1 MTCKAWL
8 LLSCMAVG
16 AGALIPAATPLAAQ
30 EQGVNG
36 TNVSR
41 VEFNQGS
48 VIQKVAPKVWME
60 YDPAGNPTNRFEERS
75 RDEWSVYLYDPSRN
89 LRLAV
94 DMHRRELIIVGDN
107 GDLPVMGTITGASV
121 TPKMAARQ
129 PAPQP
134 VSPAP
139 QTAWT
144 PSPQPAP
151 IAQPPATPAFVQAP
165 RTPVQPAFTA
175 QADPADDAD
184 FDPYAAPA
192 QTSAAPQQPTFTTS
206 APKTNRDII
215 TAAAQPAFT
224 RRDGGASGNAA
235 NAVPD
240 ASIRVDGPWIAIA
253 KDPVK
258 SGNGVTTALTWEMP
272 ESVWITE
279 AQDGSITIHF
289 DKNPAGSITL
299 QKVGELQ
306 YSAGGNNAQFFE
318 ADRKDRRKLRFVLN
332 SGGQRREFQISFVPS
347 GVKLSRSRT
356 RPEVDD
362 EVDTFTSGATVP
374 RFKDMLRSYRSP
386 SMDLFDAGRGAGP
399 VIFKEPES
407 TEYSVELEMRSMRI
421 PLGLR
426 GKFLRDIAGSQMESV
441 ITNTSS
447 FEKSMSLNFGASGS
461 FKGASSGWEATREQS
476 KGADRTDGTTKAF
489 GLSRSDVF
497 ALFIDKPNMLLDA
510 YFKDAILQLADG
522 VMTPAQFRERYGTHY
537 ASAIHFGGL
546 SKAERTVT
554 TTEFKQWAKE
564 STSYKQDGGFDAG
577 PAGSIKAKGGLT
589 LASGDSTGRNS
600 MFSSES
606 WKAVGGTGGMTSA
619 SWTVGDENSVPVR
632 YDLRPLSELISPMF
646 FPEEWSSP
654 KRNALINARAQ
665 LDNEITRYLQ
675 SQPKADDRLLGP
687 AVYQLTFHGLKCL
700 NNGDEGSADAYLYGD
715 INATITGLEPSQTV
729 NLFTATEANPTKISC
744 NGGAEHPINRTVFVT
759 SARRGETAASF
770 HLTAPGLYEDDNSF
784 TDLDDPLSSPW
795 VFPNYPGTQIL
806 NPFGA
811 PVPVPVVLRD
821 WRADVP
827 RYDFEGIVITNQEGG
842 PYLKVSVS
850 FKEIQ

>member
-16 AGALIPAATPLAAQ
+16 TASFTPVLAPVSAQQPARPSDYVT
-30 EQGVNG
+30 
-36 TNVSR
+36 R
-41 VEFNQGS
+41 VEIETNAGPLVFLLMPSGTWVRMNAAGEVTGEFFEIDRLGAGLQVGIYLLELTTKEKLGLNTEDKTMFNVMRETTGRITAIS
-48 VIQKVAPKVWME
+48 TIPNREIAVA
-60 YDPAGNPTNRFEERS
+60 
-75 RDEWSVYLYDPSRN
+75 
-89 LRLAV
+89 
-94 DMHRRELIIVGDN
+94 
-107 GDLPVMGTITGASV
+107 
-121 TPKMAARQ
+121 Q
-129 PAPQP
+129 PAPPPVYRQP
-134 VSPAP
+134 DPGPAA
-139 QTAWT
+139 QT
-144 PSPQPAP
+144 
-151 IAQPPATPAFVQAP
+151 IAQAP
-165 RTPVQPAFTA
+165 RAPSQPSFTVP
-175 QADPADDAD
+175 ADPADDAD
-184 FDPYAAPA
+184 FDPYAAPG
-192 QTSAAPQQPTFTTS
+192 QSSTVRQQPTVTTP

-215 TAAAQPAFT
+215 TAAAQPVFT
-224 RRDGGASGNAA
+224 RRDAAASGNAA
-235 NAVPD
+235 DAVAD
-240 ASIRVDGPWIAIA
+240 TGIRVDGPWRAIA

-258 SGNGVTTALTWEMP
+258 SGDGVTTALIWEMP
-272 ESVWITE
+272 ESVWITD
-279 AQDGSITIHF
+279 AQDGAITIHF
-289 DKNPAGSITL
+289 DKNPAGSIAL

-306 YSAGGNNAQFFE
+306 YSAGGNTAQFFL
-318 ADRKDRRKLRFVLN
+318 ADRKDKRKLRFVLN
-332 SGGQRREFQISFVPS
+332 SGGKTSEYQISHVPS

-407 TEYSVELEMRSMRI
+407 TEYSVELEMKSMRI

-426 GKFLRDIAGSQMESV
+426 GKFLRDISGSQMESV

-461 FKGASSGWEATREQS
+461 FKGMSSGWEATREES

-510 YFKDAILQLADG
+510 FFKDAILQLADG
-522 VMTPAQFRERYGTHY
+522 TMTPAQFRERYGTHY
-537 ASAIHFGGL
+537 ANAIHFGGL
-546 SKAERTVT
+546 AKAERTVT

-564 STSYKQDGGFDAG
+564 STSYKQEGGVDAG
-577 PAGSIKAKGGLT
+577 PAGSFKAKGGLT
-589 LASGDSTGRNS
+589 MASGDSKGGNS
-600 MFSSES
+600 MFSNET

-646 FPEEWSSP
+646 FPEEWSSA
-654 KRNALINARAQ
+654 KRGALLNARAQ
-665 LDNEITRYLQ
+665 LDREITRYLQ
-675 SQPKADDRLLGP
+675 SQPRADDRLLGP

-700 NNGDEGSADAYLYGD
+700 NNGDEGKGDAYLYGD
-715 INATITGLEPSQTV
+715 INATITGLEPDQTV
-729 NLFTATEANPTKISC
+729 NLFTATEANATKISC

-759 SARRGETAASF
+759 GARRGGTAASF
-770 HLTAPGLYEDDNSF
+770 YLTAPGLYENDNSF
-784 TDLDDPLSSPW
+784 TDPDDPLYTPS
-795 VFPNYPGTQIL
+795 VFPNYPGTQMPNFSL
-806 NPFGA
+806 GM
-811 PVPVPVVLRD
+811 VPVPVVLRD

-827 RYDFEGIVITNQEGG
+827 RYDFEGTIITNLPSVNYG